1 MEFRYSRECL
11 DVPDPHG
18 FLLDSGRLVSSDVP
32 GDRSC
37 RDLLVTWAPQAF
49 LHDFVKLLLDSGR
62 LVSSGVP
69 GGRSSRDPVVTSVS
83 SSVLHVL

>member
-11 DVPDPHG
+11 DVPDPSG
-18 FLLDSGRLVSSDVP
+18 F
-32 GDRSC
+32 
-37 RDLLVTWAPQAF
+37 
-49 LHDFVKLLLDSGR
+49 LLDSGR

-69 GGRSSRDPVVTSVS
+69 GGRSSRDRVVTLAPQAFLHDFAKVLLDSGRLVSSCVLGGRSSRDPVVTSVS

>member
-11 DVPDPHG
+11 DVPDPPG
-18 FLLDSGRLVSSDVP
+18 F
-32 GDRSC
+32 
-37 RDLLVTWAPQAF
+37 
-49 LHDFVKLLLDSGR
+49 LLDSGR